1 MGGHHGGVSP
11 VALPSRPARL
21 RPLRGL
27 VGPGFTVVGLV
38 IAMVLLVPRPNAL
51 VRPTADVAASA
62 RAARSQLGFV
72 PAVPV
77 GLPPGWIPLEAR
89 VKQDSL
95 RTPTWH
101 VVYRA
106 AGGAFVGYVQAVDPP
121 LVWEN
126 TQVISGPETTSVEVD
141 GNAWLLRNRE
151 DRGITSYVLRGTTTE
166 IIVSGRTGA
175 TDVET
180 LIRALH
186 LPAGG

>member
-1 MGGHHGGVSP
+1 MSP
-11 VALPSRPARL
+11 VAFPSRPVRL
-21 RPLRGL
+21 RPRRGL
-27 VGPGFTVVGLV
+27 VGPGLAVVGLV
-38 IAMVLLVPRPNAL
+38 IAMVLLVPRPNAV
-51 VRPTADVAASA
+51 VRPTADVAAAA

-72 PAVPV
+72 PVAPE
-77 GLPPGWIPLEAR
+77 GLPQGWIPLEAR

-101 VVYRA
+101 VGYRT

-126 TQVISGPETTSVEVD
+126 TQVVSGPETMSVEVD
-141 GNAWLLRNRE
+141 GNTWLLRNRE
-151 DRGITSYVLRGTTTE
+151 DRGLTSYVLRGTTTE